1 MAQNFVAQLPIVSRA
16 DLVYGNRCGICRE
29 DYGTNIAGSDIV
41 AEDAVRLP

>member
-16 DLVYGNRCGICRE
+16 DLLYGNQCGICRE

-41 AEDAVRLP
+41 TEDAVRLP